1 MAKLYFSLAMLLL
14 FSCNTTEQLS
24 TENTDTNAKKRLVVH
39 RNLVHSFKTD
49 TSSLEIRYD
58 YYPTTTKAY
67 EDSVNRLICEFIRN
81 RSSYSANNYPCV
93 LNERNVYAC
102 LDTFASFYYEDEY
115 EESILWEFDSNIE
128 IKDAFTDFV
137 ELHLSEWQ
145 FTGGAHGN
153 GTYTI
158 LKLDKIDGS
167 ALGLSEF
174 FTDSEEL
181 NRIAETYFRELMELG
196 KNDDL
201 TEAGFW
207 FQDGKFSVNDNFFF
221 ASNQVTFFYNAYEI
235 APYAGGS
242 TELKIPL
249 DKIAHLLKRKVD

>member
-1 MAKLYFSLAMLLL
+1 MGKLYFSLAILLL
-14 FSCNTTEQLS
+14 FSCKTTEQLS
-24 TENTDTNAKKRLVVH
+24 KEAADTRVKKRLVVQ
-39 RNLVHSFKTD
+39 RNLVHSFKAD
-49 TSSLEIRYD
+49 TSSLEIRFD
-58 YYPTTTKAY
+58 YYPTAAEAY

-93 LNERNVYAC
+93 LSERNVYAC

-158 LKLDKIDGS
+158 LKLDKNDGS
-167 ALGLSEF
+167 ALGLSDF
-174 FTDSEEL
+174 FTNPEEL
-181 NRIAETYFRELMELG
+181 NRIAESFFRELMELG
-196 KNDDL
+196 ENDDL

-221 ASNQVTFFYNAYEI
+221 TANQVTFFYNAYEI

-249 DKIAHLLKRKVD
+249 DKIAHLLNRKVD